1 MEYYSAIKKNETM
14 PFAAIL
20 MDLKGIMLSKK
31 DREKQIPYDPTY
43 VWNLKKT
50 FISNKNY
57 AIHIE

>member
-1 MEYYSAIKKNETM
+1 
-14 PFAAIL
+14 